1 MGCSDYAR
9 FVEDCIAFDETDEYG
24 LTDDE
29 LYGLY
34 LSWCQ
39 LEHQSP
45 STGRAFWSAM
55 DAHGLTVRR
64 RVNRSNIHPGLRMTG
79 PAALDYIL
87 ASRPSL
93 LQSAH
98 PFSAGS
104 GPSLE
109 MPLSA

>member
-9 FVEDCIAFDETDEYG
+9 FVEDCIALDEADDYG

-29 LYGLY
+29 MYGLY
-34 LSWCQ
+34 LSWCHLQ
-39 LEHQSP
+39 QQSP
-45 STGRAFWSAM
+45 SSSRTFWTAM
-55 DAHGLTVRR
+55 GAYGLTARR

-87 ASRPSL
+87 ANRPSL
-93 LQSAH
+93 LQSVN
-98 PFSAGS
+98 PFSAAS
-104 GPSLE
+104 GHSLE